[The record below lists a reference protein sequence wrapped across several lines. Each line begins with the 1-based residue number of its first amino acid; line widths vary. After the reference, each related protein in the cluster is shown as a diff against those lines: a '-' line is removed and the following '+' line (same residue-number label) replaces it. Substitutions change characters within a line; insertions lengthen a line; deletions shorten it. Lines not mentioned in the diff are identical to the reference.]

1 MEFKQNQVLQEF
13 DRISNLINEFYHE
26 IALKQGL
33 SDSAYEILQA
43 ILVLGEGCTQ
53 TEIYKYCYLNKQT
66 VNSSVNKLREN
77 GLIDFTKGTGRE
89 IYIHFTKTGKEI
101 VNEKILPIEQAE
113 NDVFGEMT
121 KEEQKE
127 IVRLMNKYLDNF
139 KAKVDNIINE

>member
-89 IYIHFTKTGKEI
+89 IYIHFTKTGKEL
-101 VNEKILPIEQAE
+101 VNE
-113 NDVFGEMT
+113 EMT

>member
-1 MEFKQNQVLQEF
+1 M
-13 DRISNLINEFYHE
+13 
-26 IALKQGL
+26 
-33 SDSAYEILQA
+33 
-43 ILVLGEGCTQ
+43 
-53 TEIYKYCYLNKQT
+53 
-66 VNSSVNKLREN
+66 
-77 GLIDFTKGTGRE
+77 IDFTKGTGRE
-89 IYIHFTKTGKEI
+89 IYIHFTKTGKEL

>member
-13 DRISNLINEFYHE
+13 DRISNLIDEFYHE
-26 IALKQGL
+26 IALRQGL

-66 VNSSVNKLREN
+66 VNSSVKKLREN
-77 GLIDFTKGTGRE
+77 GWIDFTKGTGRE
-89 IYIHFTKTGKEI
+89 ICIHFTKAGEEL
-101 VNEKILPIEQAE
+101 VNEKILPVEQAE
-113 NDVFGEMT
+113 SDVFEEMT

-139 KAKVDNIINE
+139 KAKIIKIINE